1 MSNSREKQV
10 APGEIQRKPRRLSRF
25 VINIA
30 MPLAALACAILI
42 TGHLIK
48 TGPKANPSR
57 KPPTAAVVEVQP
69 ISSGPQRTVVSGM
82 GEIVAAKEI
91 ELKPQVNGEITDISA
106 AFQPGGSFL
115 IGDELVRLEK
125 TDYEL
130 IIKQLKSDLAAAESE
145 LALEM
150 GNQRI
155 AEREFSLLGEEVST
169 EEKSLILRQ
178 PQLIKN
184 KASRDDVLAR
194 LSQAE
199 LDLQRT
205 VVKAPFN
212 GVVAEKMVDIGAMVG
227 ETSPLAR
234 IVGTDAF
241 WLKLTLPAEKLRWL
255 KIPDAQS
262 EDGSRVI
269 IHPQGSTMSSPTRVG
284 EVVRLLVS
292 LEDQGRMAQLLI
304 KVDDP
309 LSLREENRGKP
320 KLLLGSYVRAEVEG
334 ITIPSGFRIDRSHLR
349 DGNTVW
355 LMSDEGKLDIREV
368 ELIFR
373 DQDSVIVSSGVV
385 EGENL
390 VVSPLSSPIAGT
402 PLKMKDPQQSSSEKI
417 ADKKEITTGERRM
430 SRVN

>member
-1 MSNSREKQV
+1 MSNTRENQV
-10 APGEIQRKPRRLSRF
+10 IPGEIQRKPPRFSRF
-25 VINIA
+25 VMNVV
-30 MPLAALACAILI
+30 MPLAALACAIII

-48 TGPKANPSR
+48 TGPKATPAK
-57 KPPTAAVVEVQP
+57 KPPTAVLVEVQTLTP
-69 ISSGPQRTVVSGM
+69 GPQQTMVSGM
-82 GEIVAAKEI
+82 GEIIAAKEI
-91 ELKPQVNGEITDISA
+91 ELKPQVNGEIVDISDY
-106 AFQPGGSFL
+106 FQPGGSFL
-115 IGDELVRLEK
+115 TGDELVRIDK

-130 IIKQLKSDLAAAESE
+130 IIRQLKSDLATAESE

-155 AEREFSLLGEEVST
+155 AEREFSLLGEEVSS

-194 LSQAE
+194 LRQSQ

-205 VVKAPFN
+205 VIKAPFN

-241 WLKLTLPAEKLRWL
+241 WLRLTLPAEKLRWL
-255 KIPDAQS
+255 KIPDANGAV
-262 EDGSRVI
+262 GSRVSI
-269 IHPQGSTMSSPTRVG
+269 YPQGSTMSSSTREG
-284 EVVRLLVS
+284 EVVRLLAS

-304 KVDDP
+304 RVDDP
-309 LSLREENRGKP
+309 LSLKEENRGKP

-368 ELIFR
+368 ELVFR
-373 DQDSVIVSSGVV
+373 DQDAVIVSSGVTG
-385 EGENL
+385 GENL

-402 PLKMKDPQQSSSEKI
+402 PLKIEDQQQSSSEKI
-417 ADKKEITTGERRM
+417 AEKRDSTTEQRRM